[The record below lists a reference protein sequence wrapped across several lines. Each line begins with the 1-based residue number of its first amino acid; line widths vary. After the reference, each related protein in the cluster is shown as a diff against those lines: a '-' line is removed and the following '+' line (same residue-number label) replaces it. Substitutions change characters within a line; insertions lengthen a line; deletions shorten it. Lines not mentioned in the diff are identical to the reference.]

1 MYNPAL
7 VAVRIV
13 KNVRLH
19 WIRLSCLLVCASFVV
34 ACGKTTPTP
43 QVVEA
48 QPTPQ
53 STSAATALP
62 PTPTVTPEPL
72 AATVNGQPLTLA
84 AYNQEVERCRA
95 GKQSAG
101 LDPADCAAV
110 VLQSLIEQA
119 VVEQAAVAVGLTLS
133 DSDLDAELARIQNN
147 LGGPDAYNQWLAAN
161 LYSDE
166 EFRAALRRDLLMAR
180 MAEQATASVS
190 QNAEQVHARELLVA
204 DEQTAQDLL
213 AQIKAG
219 ADFATL
225 AAASSLDLSSRPA
238 GGDLGWFPRG
248 LLTTPEVEQAAF
260 NLQPGETSEVIHSA
274 LGYHLVQTLERDPV
288 HPLTPAAEQA
298 LRARTYDAWLAGVLA
313 QAEIQKFVT
322 P

>member
-1 MYNPAL
+1 MPVTTIAIVTTSTPVPPPA
-7 VAVRIV
+7 
-13 KNVRLH
+13 
-19 WIRLSCLLVCASFVV
+19 
-34 ACGKTTPTP
+34 TT
-43 QVVEA
+43 
-48 QPTPQ
+48 
-53 STSAATALP
+53 LP

-72 AATVNGQPLTLA
+72 AATVNGQPLPLA
-84 AYNQEVERCRA
+84 GYTQEVERCQA

-119 VVEQAAVAVGLTLS
+119 VVEQAASASGLTVS

-147 LGGPDAYNQWLAAN
+147 LGGPDGYSQWLSAN
-161 LYSDE
+161 LYTDE
-166 EFRAALRRDLLMAR
+166 EFRAALRRDLLRAR
-180 MAEQATASVS
+180 MAEQVTASVS
-190 QNAEQVHARELLVA
+190 ENAEQVHARELLVA
-204 DEQTAQDLL
+204 DELTAQDLL
-213 AQIKAG
+213 AQIRAG
-219 ADFATL
+219 GDFAAL
-225 AAASSLDLSSRPA
+225 AAAYSLDLSSRPA

-288 HPLTPAAEQA
+288 HSLSPAVEQA
-298 LRARTYDAWLAGVLA
+298 LRARTYEVWLTGALA
-313 QAEIQKFVT
+313 QAEIQKFVA